1 MKLLIEDNQLLKRYL
16 NPSNTQWSEI
26 HYNAISCLEGVLMSC
41 NSIFIVEELIYII
54 KDIALDIVS
63 SSLYLNDN
71 KYYYT
76 KVSITCEINI
86 KLYKIYYHHL
96 EIKFSGIIFMLT
108 YSANNNS

>member
-16 NPSNTQWSEI
+16 NPYNTQWSEI
-26 HYNAISCLEGVLMSC
+26 YYNAISCLEGVLMSC
-41 NSIFIVEELIYII
+41 NSIFIAEELVYIV

-86 KLYKIYYHHL
+86 K
-96 EIKFSGIIFMLT
+96 
-108 YSANNNS
+108 